1 MDGTILQGSFVSTGA
16 NIYIP
21 LRTGVTWM
29 KVYDYTTANTAV
41 ADEAYAW
48 YWQLGM
54 PTNIRSY
61 HHTGGSLAAF
71 EAQGAVGDFVLYD
84 SSIIDTTAA
93 TAFTDI
99 TNAAPG
105 VVTTGDTHTTAL
117 NTGDIVR
124 LFNIVGGQQLG
135 GIDYTVGN
143 VVLDTSF
150 TLANMPAIVAVPAPG
165 ATAVWRKIPYD
176 AYFYPVHRYISKVR
190 AWPTDLTKTQITM
203 TVTHGYQIGQK
214 VRFIVPAAYGMTG
227 LNGLQ
232 ATIIQINVTDNT
244 ASTNTIVVDLN
255 CSAFAA
261 FAFPLSA
268 ATPFS
273 PAMVVPIGM
282 DTAEALYPV
291 PPLPMIPP
299 FDILTDATKNIASIG
314 MILRGGAT
322 PTFGPGGKA
331 ADVIYWMAGTSFG
344 M

>member
-1 MDGTILQGSFVSTGA
+1 MDGQILQGSFVATGS

-29 KVYDYTTANTAV
+29 RVYDYTTANTQVNA
-41 ADEAYAW
+41 EAFQW
-48 YWQLGM
+48 QWQLGM
-54 PTNIRSY
+54 PTNGLKWY
-61 HHTGGSLAAF
+61 HPAGDHTV
-71 EAQGAVGDFVLYD
+71 AVANGEVGNFVLYD
-84 SSIIDTTAA
+84 SSIIDTTAS

-99 TNAAPG
+99 SNAAPG
-105 VVTTGDTHTTAL
+105 VVLTADTHTTAL

-135 GIDYTVGN
+135 GIDFTVGN

-150 TLANMPAIVAVPAPG
+150 TLANMPAIVAAAAPG

-214 VRFIVPAAYGMTG
+214 VRFVVPAAYGMTG

-244 ASTNTIVVDLN
+244 ASTNTIVVDLDCN
-255 CSAFAA
+255 AFSAFV
-261 FAFPLSA
+261 FPLTA
-268 ATPFS
+268 DVPFS

-291 PPLPMIPP
+291 PPLPLIPP

-331 ADVIYWMAGTSFG
+331 NDVMYWMAGTSFG